1 MNTMR
6 ISMPDTLKS
15 FVEEQ
20 TANRGYESNS
30 EYIRDLI
37 CRKQERLRLRD
48 LMLQGA
54 SSAPTTEAN
63 SDYFDGLRD
72 RINRSAWK

>member
-6 ISMPDTLKS
+6 ISMPDNLKS

-37 CRKQERLRLRD
+37 CREQERLRLRD

>member
-20 TANRGYESNS
+20 AANRGYESNS

-37 CRKQERLRLRD
+37 CREQERLRLRD

-63 SDYFDGLRD
+63 SDYFDRLRD